1 MKRYVHPL
9 LQRRT
14 YLATLDLL
22 LDLPVAILWFTF
34 FTTVTSVGFG
44 MVITLIGIPILTFAM
59 LAARFAG
66 TVERRRVQLFHG
78 VHIDEPAR
86 TPRRNNGL
94 LERVIAPFRDTSTY

>member
-1 MKRYVHPL
+1 MKRYLDPL

-22 LDLPVAILWFTF
+22 FDLPFAILWFTF

-66 TVERRRVQLFHG
+66 TVERRRVELFYS
-78 VHIDEPAR
+78 VHIDEPACAG
-86 TPRRNNGL
+86 RR
-94 LERVIAPFRDTSTY
+94 